1 MTLKHV
7 VIPLLLLSLVACGG
21 EKKSSRTGTAI
32 TPAPYA
38 SAAGSPAAMSS
49 PGTNSMQS
57 ANGAAPGASLAPV
70 PAGMDC
76 GGTQPVWVNERSH
89 VFHLAG
95 DPYYGRTKHGKY
107 MCERDAAKAGYHGS
121 RK

>member
-1 MTLKHV
+1 MTLKYSV
-7 VIPLLLLSLVACGG
+7 VPLLLLSLVACGG

-38 SAAGSPAAMSS
+38 SSAG
-49 PGTNSMQS
+49 MQS
-57 ANGAAPGASLAPV
+57 SNGAAASGAMAPV

-107 MCERDAAKAGYHGS
+107 MCESDASKAGYHGS

>member
-1 MTLKHV
+1 MTLKHAV
-7 VIPLLLLSLVACGG
+7 VPLLLLSLVACGG

-38 SAAGSPAAMSS
+38 SAAGAPMSS
-49 PGTNSMQS
+49 AGANSMQS
-57 ANGAAPGASLAPV
+57 ANGAAPAGSVAPV

>member
-1 MTLKHV
+1 MTLKRSIV
-7 VIPLLLLSLVACGG
+7 AVLVLSLSACGG
-21 EKKSSRTGTAI
+21 HKSATTTTQNNAGV
-32 TPAPYA
+32 TPAPVA
-38 SAAGSPAAMSS
+38 SMGAMQSQREMAGEGSPA
-49 PGTNSMQS
+49 P
-57 ANGAAPGASLAPV
+57 APS
-70 PAGMDC
+70 MDC

-107 MCERDAAKAGYHGS
+107 MCERDAARAGYHPS

>member
-1 MTLKHV
+1 MTLKHA

-38 SAAGSPAAMSS
+38 STAGSPAPMSS
-49 PGTNSMQS
+49 PGSNSAM
-57 ANGAAPGASLAPV
+57 ATV